1 MTGKKDWQNRYKREK
16 DKQVYLEFETWSRED
31 LIDYILQLR
40 AGLDEMS
47 EIAKNGGSGAAS
59 GSQIEFAE
67 ADYKQKWSY
76 PTKIAFLLTLNKKP
90 LTSEELE
97 KLLRK
102 HDTHFKDYT
111 KPRNNLTV
119 TLNRAV
125 KSGRIKKIKV
135 PGIRSLYYALP
146 EWVNKDGNLNPSF
159 GSFINQFE

>member
-16 DKQVYLEFETWSRED
+16 DKLVYLEFEDWSRED
-31 LIDYILQLR
+31 LIDHILQLR
-40 AGLDEMS
+40 AGLDEMG
-47 EIAKNGGSGAAS
+47 EITKNDGSGTAK
-59 GSQIEFAE
+59 EFAE
-67 ADYKQKWSY
+67 GDYKQTWSY

-119 TLNRAV
+119 TLNRTV

-146 EWVNKDGNLNPSF
+146 EWLDKDSNLMPTFSLALNPF
-159 GSFINQFE
+159 K

>member
-1 MTGKKDWQNRYKREK
+1 MTGKKDWQNRYRREK
-16 DKQVYLEFETWSRED
+16 SKQAYLEFEGWSRED
-31 LIDYILQLR
+31 LMDYILQLR
-40 AGLDEMS
+40 AGMDELGEIIKDDRS
-47 EIAKNGGSGAAS
+47 EATPAKAKELSD
-59 GSQIEFAE
+59 
-67 ADYKQKWSY
+67 ADYKQTWSY

-97 KLLRK
+97 KLLRQ

-135 PGIRSLYYALP
+135 PGIRSLYYSLP
-146 EWVNKDGNLNPSF
+146 EWLDKEGDLKPSF
-159 GSFINQFE
+159 ALSINFFK

>member
-1 MTGKKDWQNRYKREK
+1 MTAKKDWQNRYKREK
-16 DKQVYLEFETWSRED
+16 DKQVYLEFESWSRED
-31 LIDYILQLR
+31 LIDYVLQLR
-40 AGLDEMS
+40 AGLDEMG
-47 EIAKNGGSGAAS
+47 EIAKNGGSGAGS
-59 GSQIEFAE
+59 GSQIELAE
-67 ADYKQKWSY
+67 TDYKQKWSY

-90 LTSEELE
+90 LTSEELD

-135 PGIRSLYYALP
+135 PGIRSLYYVLP
-146 EWVNKDGNLNPSF
+146 EWIDKSGELKKEYSSIYNTF
-159 GSFINQFE
+159 Q

>member
-16 DKQVYLEFETWSRED
+16 DKLVYLEFEDWSRED

-40 AGLDEMS
+40 AGLDEMG
-47 EIAKNGGSGAAS
+47 EIAKNGGSGAEKEVS
-59 GSQIEFAE
+59 E
-67 ADYKQKWSY
+67 ADYKQTWSY
-76 PTKIAFLLTLNKKP
+76 PTKITFLLTLNKKP

-119 TLNRAV
+119 TLNRTV

-135 PGIRSLYYALP
+135 PGIRSLYYVLP
-146 EWVNKDGNLNPSF
+146 EWLDKEGNLKREF
-159 GSFINQFE
+159 SFIYNSFQ